1 MNIGL
6 AFPQTEAPSDPSA
19 IRDYAQTAEGLGFTH
34 IVAYDHILGANPNR
48 EGGWKGIYSSK
59 DSFQEPFVL
68 FSYMAAFT
76 QKIQFVPGV
85 IILPQRQTALVAK
98 QAATLDVLSNG
109 RLRLGVGLGWN
120 EIEYIA
126 LNQNFHNRNKRMEE
140 QVTLLRQL
148 WTQPHVT
155 FKSKWHDIRDAGLT
169 PLPVQRP
176 IPIWFGANVDEAVK
190 RAALLGDGWL
200 MNQRTPEDAKPR
212 LEKLD
217 QYLAEAKRSRKDF
230 GVEGRL
236 PYGEGDKDDW
246 RLKVEGWK
254 TLGVTHLSFNAM
266 GKGFNTAEAHLKAV
280 REFAEVLSSAY

>member
-6 AFPQTEAPSDPSA
+6 VFPQTEYPSEPIA
-19 IRDYAQTAEGLGFTH
+19 IRDYAQAAEGLGFTH
-34 IVAYDHILGANPNR
+34 IVAYDHVLGANPNR

-59 DSFQEPFVL
+59 DSFQEPFLL

-98 QAATLDVLSNG
+98 QATTLDVLSNG

-148 WTQPHVT
+148 WTQQHVT

-200 MNQRTPEDAKPR
+200 MNQRTPEDAKPK

-217 QYLAEAKRSRKDF
+217 HYLVEANRSRKDF
-230 GVEGRL
+230 GVEGRI
-236 PYGEGDKDDW
+236 PYSDGNPDEW
-246 RLKVEGWK
+246 RLTVEGWK

-266 GKGFNTAEAHLKAV
+266 GKGLDTAEAHLKAV
-280 REFAEVLSSAY
+280 RGFAKVL